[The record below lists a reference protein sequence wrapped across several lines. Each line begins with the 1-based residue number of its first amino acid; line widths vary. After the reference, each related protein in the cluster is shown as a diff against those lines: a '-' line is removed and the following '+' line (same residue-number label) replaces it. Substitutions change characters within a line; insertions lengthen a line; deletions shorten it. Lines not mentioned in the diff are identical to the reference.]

1 MKLTPIEPSRSSGD
15 APLGRVRSNGTL
27 SFTAAA
33 VRTYNLAPNER
44 VTFAMDESD
53 KKAEPGSK
61 LFMMFTGGKG
71 SATRKLSGGSG
82 MRSVAIAGILNR
94 VGLDYET
101 YDLTYEITRQFEYEG
116 TRVLE
121 LSLSEKKKRA

>member
-1 MKLTPIEPSRSSGD
+1 MKLTPIESSRTSPGS
-15 APLGRVRSNGTL
+15 PQGRVRSNGIL

-33 VRTYNLAPNER
+33 VRSFDLPANER

-53 KKAEPGSK
+53 EKAEPGSK
-61 LFMMFTGGKG
+61 LFMMFTAGKG
-71 SATRKLSGGSG
+71 SATRKLSGGTG
-82 MRSVAIAGILNR
+82 MRSVAVAGILNQ

-101 YDLTYEITRQFEYEG
+101 YDLTYEITREFDYEG

-121 LSLSEKKKRA
+121 LSLREKTKR